1 MSWPFTLQHPHL
13 VNFITKSTHAV
24 HDTIGFLFWL
34 AQGKYSWS
42 AARHQGDVGSTT
54 EHSLFDFLD
63 KWFAFDG
70 NVNLKVDKTYG
81 QSWSLAI
88 GSQFKPLPTSSE
100 VRSDIYKD
108 PNTDAFKTFAQV
120 LVRQNEFF
128 SKLQNTKE
136 QNNDKLI

>member
-70 NVNLKVDKTYG
+70 NVLEGIAHVCNHL
-81 QSWSLAI
+81 
-88 GSQFKPLPTSSE
+88 
-100 VRSDIYKD
+100 
-108 PNTDAFKTFAQV
+108 
-120 LVRQNEFF
+120 LVIACQDGFF
-128 SKLQNTKE
+128 
-136 QNNDKLI
+136 